1 MNDSLAK
8 LLAYIEPIIL
18 NIHDNRIEVKAL
30 KSVYDSIKELIEL
43 GKNSYLDIL
52 EYYDQDF
59 IVKAIKIKSSN
70 VENNWISKYETS
82 KYLLKNQNSN
92 LKDLPQ
98 YKEAIQF
105 METLFTYLCNLYQEI
120 SLEYESKN
128 DKLQQQELFNKYYIL
143 FRKNNIFITDIWEF
157 LTFLDL
163 TKISLEEKLDI
174 LIFVNK
180 CNIKNYITTNDIIL
194 TNDIKLSDIT
204 NLLNSNQQFFQE
216 NFLDNLNLENFD
228 LKDLN
233 ENSISLR
240 KSYLINKI
248 KTLYDNQKY
257 EEIIDYYLQFKK
269 LVRYELELIKQKEVF
284 SDKVDKKLVFLMQ
297 DGKSLVRTY
306 LETCDLK
313 YRSCILK
320 NLLDLEQKTDI
331 KMPSLSYFDVYLY
344 IKDEFVVKTVYT
356 YLENGYIL
364 ILGVLDVSES
374 LESFLDKN
382 KELLKKTFKNINK
395 KVFNERERDLLLQD
409 IKAED
414 LIPLIDLNTL
424 DIKMEDKDAR

>member
-1 MNDSLAK
+1 MN
-8 LLAYIEPIIL
+8 IQ
-18 NIHDNRIEVKAL
+18 DNRMEVKAL
-30 KSVYDSIKELIEL
+30 KSVYESIKELIEL
-43 GKNSYLDIL
+43 GQNSYLDIL

-59 IVKAIKIKSSN
+59 IIKTIKIKNSN

-180 CNIKNYITTNDIIL
+180 CNIKNYITTNDIML

>member
-143 FRKNNIFITDIWEF
+143 FRKNNIFITDILEF
-157 LTFLDL
+157 L

-180 CNIKNYITTNDIIL
+180 CNIKNYITTNDIML

-364 ILGVLDVSES
+364 ILGVLNVSES

-382 KELLKKTFKNINK
+382 KELLKKTFKNINR
-395 KVFNERERDLLLQD
+395 KVFDERERDLLLQN
-409 IKAED
+409 IKTED

>member
-1 MNDSLAK
+1 M
-8 LLAYIEPIIL
+8 
-18 NIHDNRIEVKAL
+18 
-30 KSVYDSIKELIEL
+30 
-43 GKNSYLDIL
+43 
-52 EYYDQDF
+52 
-59 IVKAIKIKSSN
+59 
-70 VENNWISKYETS
+70 
-82 KYLLKNQNSN
+82 
-92 LKDLPQ
+92 
-98 YKEAIQF
+98 
-105 METLFTYLCNLYQEI
+105 
-120 SLEYESKN
+120 
-128 DKLQQQELFNKYYIL
+128 
-143 FRKNNIFITDIWEF
+143 
-157 LTFLDL
+157 
-163 TKISLEEKLDI
+163 
-174 LIFVNK
+174 
-180 CNIKNYITTNDIIL
+180 L

>member
-92 LKDLPQ
+92 LKDFPQ

-180 CNIKNYITTNDIIL
+180 CNIKNYITTNDIML

>member
-180 CNIKNYITTNDIIL
+180 CNIKNYITTNDIML

-356 YLENGYIL
+356 YLEKGYIL
-364 ILGVLDVSES
+364 ILGDLDVSES

>member
-143 FRKNNIFITDIWEF
+143 FRKNNIFITDILEF

-180 CNIKNYITTNDIIL
+180 CNIKNYITTNDIML

-364 ILGVLDVSES
+364 ILGVLDVSKS

>member
-143 FRKNNIFITDIWEF
+143 FRKNNIFITDILEF

-174 LIFVNK
+174 LIFDNK
-180 CNIKNYITTNDIIL
+180 CNIKNYIYST
-194 TNDIKLSDIT
+194 K
-204 NLLNSNQQFFQE
+204 
-216 NFLDNLNLENFD
+216 
-228 LKDLN
+228 
-233 ENSISLR
+233 
-240 KSYLINKI
+240 
-248 KTLYDNQKY
+248 YD
-257 EEIIDYYLQFKK
+257 
-269 LVRYELELIKQKEVF
+269 
-284 SDKVDKKLVFLMQ
+284 S
-297 DGKSLVRTY
+297 
-306 LETCDLK
+306 
-313 YRSCILK
+313 
-320 NLLDLEQKTDI
+320 
-331 KMPSLSYFDVYLY
+331 Y
-344 IKDEFVVKTVYT
+344 IKC
-356 YLENGYIL
+356 I
-364 ILGVLDVSES
+364 
-374 LESFLDKN
+374 
-382 KELLKKTFKNINK
+382 
-395 KVFNERERDLLLQD
+395 
-409 IKAED
+409 
-414 LIPLIDLNTL
+414 
-424 DIKMEDKDAR
+424 

>member
-180 CNIKNYITTNDIIL
+180 CNIKNYITTNDIML

-382 KELLKKTFKNINK
+382 KELLKKTFKNINR
-395 KVFNERERDLLLQD
+395 KVFDERERDLLLQN
-409 IKAED
+409 IKTED

>member
-143 FRKNNIFITDIWEF
+143 FRKNNIFITDILEF

-180 CNIKNYITTNDIIL
+180 CNIKNYITTNDIML

-269 LVRYELELIKQKEVF
+269 LVRYELELIKQKKVF

>member
-128 DKLQQQELFNKYYIL
+128 DNLQQQELFNKYYIL

-180 CNIKNYITTNDIIL
+180 CNIKNYITTNDIML

-364 ILGVLDVSES
+364 ILGVLDVSKS

>member
-1 MNDSLAK
+1 VNDSLAK

-143 FRKNNIFITDIWEF
+143 FRKNNIFITDILEF

-180 CNIKNYITTNDIIL
+180 CNIKNYITTNDIML

>member
-128 DKLQQQELFNKYYIL
+128 DNLQQQELFNKYYIL

>member
-143 FRKNNIFITDIWEF
+143 FRKNNIFITDILEF

-180 CNIKNYITTNDIIL
+180 CNIKNYITTNDIML

>member
-180 CNIKNYITTNDIIL
+180 CNIKNYITTNDIML

-284 SDKVDKKLVFLMQ
+284 SDKVDKKLVFLMK

-320 NLLDLEQKTDI
+320 NLLDLEQKTDL
-331 KMPSLSYFDVYLY
+331 KMPCFYYLDTYLY

-364 ILGVLDVSES
+364 ILGVLNVSES

-382 KELLKKTFKNINK
+382 KELLKKTFKNINR
-395 KVFNERERDLLLQD
+395 KVFDERERDLLLQN
-409 IKAED
+409 IKTED

>member
-143 FRKNNIFITDIWEF
+143 FRKNNIFITDILEF

>member
-30 KSVYDSIKELIEL
+30 KSVYDSIKELIKL
-43 GKNSYLDIL
+43 KKNSYLDIL

-92 LKDLPQ
+92 LKDFPQ

-180 CNIKNYITTNDIIL
+180 CNIKNYITTNDIML

>member
-180 CNIKNYITTNDIIL
+180 CNIKNYITTNDIML

>member
-1 MNDSLAK
+1 MIDSLAK
-8 LLAYIEPIIL
+8 LLAYIDPIIL

-143 FRKNNIFITDIWEF
+143 FRKNNIFITDILEF

-180 CNIKNYITTNDIIL
+180 CNIKNYITTNDIML

>member
-313 YRSCILK
+313 YRSCIFK

>member
-128 DKLQQQELFNKYYIL
+128 DNLQQQELFNKYYIL

-180 CNIKNYITTNDIIL
+180 CNIKNYITTNDIML

>member
-1 MNDSLAK
+1 M
-8 LLAYIEPIIL
+8 

-180 CNIKNYITTNDIIL
+180 CNIKNYITTNDIML